1 MAWVMT
7 GASWA
12 VVAALALGGNPTPRP
27 KPLIDKTK
35 PVRMEQLFALRQG
48 DREVAQVCSS
58 SRLVLDDSARE
69 QAKEDFHRILV
80 RFVDGTRVAFYSI
93 GDYRNPKFALV
104 QTLMVDANEGT
115 WVLLTARQKT
125 TGPGYGALKAGDEKD
140 GANPL
145 VRFETRS
152 LRLTPESSDAFP
164 TGKGSEVL
172 RTAEPQLVE
181 LLQKIRQAFPR
192 LGDASMARA
201 IPDEMARLLQLPDI
215 APCADCKIERLR
227 HAIANEDDEGEPA
240 APLDPEFEAAF
251 GKWASW
257 RELPRL
263 KGN

>member
-12 VVAALALGGNPTPRP
+12 VVAALALGGHPTPRP

-80 RFVDGTRVAFYSI
+80 RFVDGTRVAFYSL
-93 GDYRNPKFALV
+93 GDYRNPKLALV

-125 TGPGYGALKAGDEKD
+125 TGPGYGAIRAVDQKEN
-140 GANPL
+140 ANPL

-192 LGDASMARA
+192 RGDASMARA
-201 IPDEMARLLQLPDI
+201 IPDEMARLLQLPDT
-215 APCADCKIERLR
+215 APCTDCTIERLR
-227 HAIANEDDEGEPA
+227 HAIANEDDDGKPA
-240 APLDPEFEAAF
+240 PPLDPDFEAAF
-251 GKWASW
+251 GRWASW

-263 KGN
+263 RGN